1 MTRVFAISAKAIL
14 PVVSLLAAAL
24 LVTTAASAQEAE
36 SAPAPAAAAKPKPPA
51 KPAKPKPVAA
61 KKKPAAAEA
70 KTESKTESKAEAKP
84 ETKPAAKPAARPKPA
99 ATHAAV
105 NHNEPSLLGQY
116 GDWGAYTATPGG
128 KKVCFALSK
137 PKSTKA
143 SKDDVKRDPAYVF
156 IATRPSDK
164 VKDEV
169 SVIIGY
175 PLSTKTDTV
184 AAVGT
189 TSFAMLTQNDGAWIK
204 NAAEEPQLIEAM
216 RKGADLVIK
225 GASSRGTQTTDTY
238 SLKGIASALDR
249 VAKEC
254 GGHG

>member
-1 MTRVFAISAKAIL
+1 MTRVFATSAKAIL
-14 PVVSLLAAAL
+14 SGVSLLAAAMM
-24 LVTTAASAQEAE
+24 VTTAAPAQEATK
-36 SAPAPAAAAKPKPPA
+36 PAAAAAKPKPAA
-51 KPAKPKPVAA
+51 KPAKPKPTAAA
-61 KKKPAAAEA
+61 KKKPATDA
-70 KTESKTESKAEAKP
+70 KATAKP
-84 ETKPAAKPAARPKPA
+84 ESKPEAKPAARRKPA
-99 ATHAAV
+99 APATHAAV
-105 NHNEPSLLGQY
+105 THNEPSLLGQY

-137 PKSTKA
+137 PKSMKA
-143 SKDDVKRDPAYVF
+143 SKEDIKRDQAYVF

-164 VKDEV
+164 VKDEI

-175 PLSTKTDTV
+175 PLNTKADTV
-184 AAVGT
+184 ASVGSA
-189 TSFAMLTQNDGAWIK
+189 SFALLTQNDGAWIK

-216 RKGADLVIK
+216 RKGADLIVK
-225 GASSRGTQTTDTY
+225 GASTRGTQTTDTY